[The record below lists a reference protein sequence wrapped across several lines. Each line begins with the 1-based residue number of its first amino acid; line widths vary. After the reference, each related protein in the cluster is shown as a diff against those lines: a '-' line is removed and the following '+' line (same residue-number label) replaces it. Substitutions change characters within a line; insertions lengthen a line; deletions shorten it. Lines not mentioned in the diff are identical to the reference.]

1 MPYATP
7 EDLLTQI
14 RDELIQ
20 QLPGR
25 LAAIEAEY
33 GDGIPLPPPHR
44 NAYFIVNNVD
54 TIPVLDVYPCIVLL
68 GYSES
73 TLIEGEQEWDLWES
87 NIAIR
92 LYYEG
97 MNPERLNK
105 AIYRYARAIVSIL
118 RQELSQPSG
127 LTLVAFRVDY
137 SAIPEAKPYFQCVEI
152 SFVVRLAR
160 SYE

>member
-1 MPYATP
+1 MPYPTT
-7 EDLLTQI
+7 EDLLKQI
-14 RDELIQ
+14 KEELIQ
-20 QLPGR
+20 QLPGK

-33 GDGIPLPPPHR
+33 ADGIPLPPPHP

-68 GYSES
+68 GYTES

-105 AIYRYARAIVSIL
+105 AIYRYTRALVSIL
-118 RQELSQPSG
+118 RKELSQPSG
-127 LTLVAFRVDY
+127 LTLVGLRVDY
-137 SAIPEAKPYFQCVEI
+137 SAIPEARPYFQCVEV
-152 SFVVRLAR
+152 SFVVRLGR